1 MAHPAEL
8 LDGGVWR
15 IPLTLPFGPPTAN
28 VYLLPCPDGWMLID
42 AGANTDDNWTDLT
55 AAMSDAGVAPGQL
68 RHIVVTHL
76 HPDHCGLAARLRD
89 ASGATVW
96 MHQADAEMLLHL
108 TGSRRPQELLEE
120 AMKQAGTPDS
130 FRPAVLNS
138 YDRLLRTF
146 PALSP
151 DAYLEDGAK
160 LESWLGPLE
169 VVWTPG
175 HAPGLCCLHAAE
187 FGYLFSSD
195 HVIEDITPHVGWLP
209 EPDGSVEDTL
219 GQYLASLD
227 RLDTLQVE
235 KILPAHGAPFQGLQ
249 AWTARTR
256 EHHATRAGD
265 IARFQSDGADVAD
278 DLIKLLWPRELRPM
292 EYQLALTSVLAYLEH
307 GRRAA

>member
-1 MAHPAEL
+1 M
-8 LDGGVWR
+8 LDGGIWR
-15 IPLTLPFGPPTAN
+15 IPLPLPFGPPHVN

-42 AGANTDDNWTDLT
+42 TGMDTPECWNALT
-55 AAMSDAGVAPGQL
+55 AAMNDAGVAPGQL
-68 RHIVVTHL
+68 RQIVVTHL

-96 MHQADAEMLLHL
+96 MHRSDAELLLRL
-108 TGSRRPQELLEE
+108 TGTRRPQELLEE

-130 FRPAVLNS
+130 FRPSVLSS

-151 DAYLEDGAK
+151 DAYLEDGES
-160 LESWLGPLE
+160 LESWLGPLQ
-169 VVWTPG
+169 VLWTPG
-175 HAPGLCCLHAAE
+175 HAPGLCCLYSQE

-209 EPDGSVEDTL
+209 EPDGSVQDHL
-219 GQYLASLD
+219 GQYLESLN
-227 RLDTLQVE
+227 RLDGLEVQKV
-235 KILPAHGAPFQGLQ
+235 LPAHGAPFSELRD
-249 AWTARTR
+249 WTARTR
-256 EHHATRAGD
+256 EHHAARARD
-265 IARFQSDGADVAD
+265 IAQFQSDGADVAD
-278 DLIKLLWPRELRPM
+278 DLIRRLWPRELRPM